1 MKGVVMGS
9 KYEIIE
15 INGSEIAVDISMLT
29 KTGEMFFNATDMA
42 KMFDKTPKDF
52 LKINPTK
59 EYMEVIFKED
69 LNPIKNYDDLVKI
82 KRGKYGGT
90 WLHNELAFEFAGWC
104 SAIFR
109 RNLHKWAEERL
120 KKEADWKRQRL
131 EAKTG
136 YLPMTDAVMRAHENP
151 KFYHYTNEAD
161 MINLIVLGM
170 KAKEYKEMYEVDN
183 VRDGVS
189 VAELKQIEHLQRINT
204 GLIEVGMDYYQR
216 KELLQKA
223 HEKQLVLYE
232 CGIAA

>member
-1 MKGVVMGS
+1 MGS

>member
-1 MKGVVMGS
+1 MGS

-15 INGSEIAVDISMLT
+15 INGSEIAVDTSMLT
-29 KTGEMFFNATDMA
+29 KTEEMFFNATDMA
-42 KMFDKTPKDF
+42 KMFDKKSVDF
-52 LKINPTK
+52 LRLESTK
-59 EYMEVIFKED
+59 EYMEEIFKGED
-69 LNPIKNYDDLVKI
+69 SRLKNYDDLVKI

-120 KKEADWKRQRL
+120 KKEADWKRHRL

-136 YLPMTDAVMRAHENP
+136 YLPMTDAVMRAHEDL
-151 KFYHYTNEAD
+151 KTYHYTNEAN

-170 KAKEYKEMYEVDN
+170 KAKKYREIHEVDN

-216 KELLQKA
+216 KELLRKA